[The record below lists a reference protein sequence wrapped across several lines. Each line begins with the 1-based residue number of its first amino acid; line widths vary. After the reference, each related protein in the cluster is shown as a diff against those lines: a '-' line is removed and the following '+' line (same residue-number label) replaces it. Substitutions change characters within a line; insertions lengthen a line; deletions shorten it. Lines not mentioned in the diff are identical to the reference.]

1 MPKGKRGGIKS
12 LTDGVDEKDIVNLDE
27 EQNAPNILIDNNYG
41 ITGMYGDYALVK
53 KCIRHRTGK
62 EEDGEYKDR
71 VIRYISWEDICYCR
85 TVKSCLESYLEKR
98 SLSEIKALKKT
109 KEWQDVINIYN
120 AIRTDIDKC
129 IGSLDLTKEE
139 EKTLDIADNTYKLKQ
154 ELKNIQDVLDEAD
167 DLHNLIKE
175 KRKIIIND
183 TKKM

>member
-1 MPKGKRGGIKS
+1 M
-12 LTDGVDEKDIVNLDE
+12 V
-27 EQNAPNILIDNNYG
+27 PNFGARLSQYSTLSSG
-41 ITGMYGDYALVK
+41 WYTG
-53 KCIRHRTGK
+53 
-62 EEDGEYKDR
+62 
-71 VIRYISWEDICYCR
+71 
-85 TVKSCLESYLEKR
+85 
-98 SLSEIKALKKT
+98 
-109 KEWQDVINIYN
+109 DVINIYN